1 MKCIYGAYTFAGSRD
16 LQSGSLVLGPCS
28 NKTRHMKIRSDIGKT
43 YMPIPIW
50 QDPAPNKC
58 SKGWQII
65 SDPFARTQ
73 MLGPKCLDVKRV
85 TMTNVH
91 VLTKSTIG
99 TLKHSF
105 KSVDKGRLGLGQAY
119 FFRPKP
125 SPSLFFQARAE
136 PELKISNQAYN

>member
-1 MKCIYGAYTFAGSRD
+1 MKCIRNTGAYTFAGSRD
-16 LQSGSLVLGPCS
+16 LQSGSLVLGPGS

-65 SDPFARTQ
+65 SDLQ
-73 MLGPKCLDVKRV
+73 GSKCLNVNRV
-85 TMTNVH
+85 TMMNVH

-136 PELKISNQAYN
+136 PELEISNQAYN